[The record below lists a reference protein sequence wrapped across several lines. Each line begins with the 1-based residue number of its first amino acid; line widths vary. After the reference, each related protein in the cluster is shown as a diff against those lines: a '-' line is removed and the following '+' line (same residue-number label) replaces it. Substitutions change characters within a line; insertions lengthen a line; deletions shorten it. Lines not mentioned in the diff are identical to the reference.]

1 MAKRNGQTLEKM
13 MSYWGRQIIA
23 KKNTWFKYGTQV
35 FVVDDYGDGTGLF
48 RGIRVCQNPDAE
60 NHTLGEEYGDEEICS
75 FDEFHN
81 IPLHQG
87 IIKFL
92 DSVED

>member
-1 MAKRNGQTLEKM
+1 

-48 RGIRVCQNPDAE
+48 RGIRICQNADVEMGYIDRAV
-60 NHTLGEEYGDEEICS
+60 GEEYPDEKICS